1 MKASEESPETSGGA
15 EQEGEPDAGF
25 NTLTSLTSFVES
37 MDRGIERA
45 AETLHLVHISSDTQ
59 RKAKVEA
66 LLHDTIGEI
75 KNESARY
82 NKVERMPW
90 ISATDGSII
99 WPEYRIRLSMVL
111 RSQKFELAMGTV
123 IIFNLVIILVEADKG
138 AECFPAYRD
147 NMDECPTGEDA
158 PDMAY
163 LKVINM
169 ILQILYTMEASFAI
183 FAGRSTYFKNNWNN
197 LDFFVVCTGWLAII
211 LKDALRGFSP
221 AFLRIFRVA
230 RLLRAFRVIL
240 AIRECYM
247 LISGLAGSLRAMFFG
262 LMLLLFMLFFWAI
275 LLVSFAHE
283 PNTSPELLAFYEG
296 CDRCPR
302 AYESVY
308 ASMLTL
314 FQQIVAG
321 DSWGLTSLPVMEHTP
336 QLVPIFVL
344 IVMSVALGVMNL
356 ILAVIVDSA
365 TEARENDVERKQQE
379 QAKRLLEMKI
389 TLLKLCSSMD
399 ADYSGSLTLEE
410 LKNAWS
416 SSDDFRNA
424 MAELEIG
431 ETELQSVFKIMDPDQ
446 SGEVDYREFV
456 DSLYDLKTNDNRMS
470 MALMHADIT
479 SIKRSFEKVMP
490 AFDMIEKHDN
500 TLNQHNVILQA
511 IDAKLTHLLVAQGLS
526 STAIP
531 GVSTSWI

>member
-1 MKASEESPETSGGA
+1 MSAPEESGDRSAKRLSSTWSSETFSMAAQYCPSPRTPGGT
-15 EQEGEPDAGF
+15 EKQEAPDSRF
-25 NTLTSLTSFVES
+25 NTLTSFVDS
-37 MDRGIERA
+37 LDRGIERH
-45 AETLHLVHISSDTQ
+45 AENMHLVHPSNSDAE
-59 RKAKVEA
+59 RKANVEA

-82 NKVERMPW
+82 SKVERMPW

-111 RSQKFELAMGTV
+111 RSQKFELAMGMV
-123 IIFNLVIILVEADKG
+123 IVFNLVIILLEADKG

-147 NMDECPTGEDA
+147 NLDECPTGEDA

-163 LKVINM
+163 LKVTNM
-169 ILQILYTMEASFAI
+169 ILQLLYTTEASFAI

-211 LKDALRGFSP
+211 LKDIMRGFSP

-262 LMLLLFMLFFWAI
+262 LLLLLFLLFFWAI

-321 DSWGLTSLPVMEHTP
+321 
-336 QLVPIFVL
+336 
-344 IVMSVALGVMNL
+344 ALG
-356 ILAVIVDSA
+356 
-365 TEARENDVERKQQE
+365 
-379 QAKRLLEMKI
+379 
-389 TLLKLCSSMD
+389 
-399 ADYSGSLTLEE
+399 G
-410 LKNAWS
+410 
-416 SSDDFRNA
+416 FR
-424 MAELEIG
+424 
-431 ETELQSVFKIMDPDQ
+431 V
-446 SGEVDYREFV
+446 
-456 DSLYDLKTNDNRMS
+456 
-470 MALMHADIT
+470 
-479 SIKRSFEKVMP
+479 
-490 AFDMIEKHDN
+490 
-500 TLNQHNVILQA
+500 
-511 IDAKLTHLLVAQGLS
+511 
-526 STAIP
+526 
-531 GVSTSWI
+531 